1 VVAEGVRGLMGAVAG
16 PLIAAVVGGLV
27 VYVLGTRQ
35 RRLEGLYE
43 RRAVVI
49 ARLSELLFLMQ
60 RGLASWA
67 NPFQSAG
74 VDRDEQ
80 RKTASDALQELST
93 YYYSNSV
100 WLEPRTCEKIESVMD
115 TAWSAAWEYSDNLNE
130 RGYAHGREGRDA
142 SRKLYRDLPV
152 LRRDLE
158 AEFRAILYPTPWW
171 DYPLRALEKIHARN
185 RKSAGSSPKTQDG
198 ENGA

>member
-1 VVAEGVRGLMGAVAG
+1 MGAIAG
-16 PLIAAVVGGLV
+16 PLVAAVVGGLV

-49 ARLSELLFLMQ
+49 ARLSELLYLMQ
-60 RGLASWA
+60 RGFSTWA
-67 NPFQSAG
+67 NPFQYGG

-80 RKTASDALQELST
+80 RKAASDAFHELVT
-93 YYYSNSV
+93 YYHSNSV
-100 WLEPRTCEKIESVMD
+100 WLDPQTCEKIESVME
-115 TAWSAAWEYSDNLNE
+115 TAWAAAWDYVDNMNE
-130 RGYAHGREGRDA
+130 RGYAHGKEGRDA

-158 AEFRAILYPTPWW
+158 DDFRAILYPAPWW
-171 DYPLRALEKIHARN
+171 DYPLRVLEGLQTRN
-185 RKSAGSSPKTQDG
+185 RKPAEDATEQDRTDSDRRS
-198 ENGA
+198 N